1 LQIGNLPQ
9 GPRSSHQKPVAPR
22 SRDAAKPG
30 EMVRNVVVM
39 GAALAV
45 LSACMAPAGPDAPAT
60 GATPVMMWDQRP
72 DAVDWTSATL
82 VALQDHDAV
91 LAQSVP
97 ADIGLWCPG
106 YASATLDDRRAF
118 WVGLMSAVA
127 KYESGWNPQA
137 MGGAGRYVGMMQ
149 ISPRSANFHG
159 CTADTAD
166 ALKDATANLTCAAE
180 MVASGVARDGVVAGP
195 GSLGAGRNWMPFRD
209 AQKRA
214 AMAEWTAA
222 QPWCQGGG
230 VSPSRRASAPPSRSD
245 RG

>member
-1 LQIGNLPQ
+1 MPDQPGN
-9 GPRSSHQKPVAPR
+9 RHQRAVAPTLC
-22 SRDAAKPG
+22 DAAKLG
-30 EMVRNVVVM
+30 EMVRNIGVFS
-39 GAALAV
+39 AALAV
-45 LSACMAPAGPDAPAT
+45 LSACMAPIGSDAPAS

-72 DAVDWTSATL
+72 DAVDWTSTTL
-82 VALQDHDAV
+82 VALQDHDAD

-97 ADIGLWCPG
+97 ADIGAWCPG
-106 YASATLDDRRAF
+106 YATATLADRRAF

-127 KYESGWNPQA
+127 KYESDWNPQA

-149 ISPRSANFHG
+149 ISPRSAKFHG
-159 CTADTAD
+159 CEADTAD
-166 ALKDATANLTCAAE
+166 ALKDATANLSCAAG
-180 MVASGVARDGVVAGP
+180 MVAKGVARDGVVAGP

-209 AQKRA
+209 VQKRA

-230 VSPSRRASAPPSRSD
+230 GLSHPRQASAPPSRSD